1 MKIRSVN
8 VSDSDK
14 KSARVFFDALTNMF
28 EFTSALDMFAR
39 DGALTVSSYAP
50 KVPDLHLWELCGEHL
65 PALQRF
71 NPAEVRIG
79 CSYQAM
85 LEATG
90 THDLIVIDSPQGI
103 HSDWQGT
110 THIEHFF
117 ALAGIGKF
125 VADRAVVVLYVNKKP
140 YNRDNAGDHGYDQY
154 EEYDFKAW
162 MAARRTFYSHS
173 PYKLTDA
180 VAIHAYAREFGF
192 MGFDVVNTLVV
203 PCYSDVPRKESYAFR
218 LAVELVKRRP

>member
-1 MKIRSVN
+1 MKIRSVD

-103 HSDWQGT
+103 HSDWQGAK
-110 THIEHFF
+110 HIEHFF

-140 YNRDNAGDHGYDQY
+140 YNRDETGDHGYDQY
-154 EEYDFKAW
+154 EEYDFAKW
-162 MAARRTFYSHS
+162 MDARYQYYRTDPSNV
-173 PYKLTDA
+173 TEEDVIDA
-180 VAIHAYAREFGF
+180 YRRQLRLSGLKIAS
-192 MGFDVVNTLVV
+192 TLVV
-203 PCYSDVPRKESYAFR
+203 PCFSDVPGKEAYAMR
-218 LAVELVKRRP
+218 LGLEVVR